1 MAPRTSQ
8 LLGLSNPELYA
19 ATFTA
24 LGEAGPGL
32 DPFGVF
38 STILSRKQ
46 TGKYGKDVVGIVKAP
61 SQFVANDP
69 YSAAQ
74 VTDPKFGRKIYG
86 SRYDQLLQKFEDPT
100 QLIPVLQKH
109 GGALQFRGQ
118 SLLKNKRPED
128 AMFDPRGNYYFAKNP
143 KAQQSLLQRLQSGSD
158 ASLPPAPALPSAS
171 STAAAVATPREQGNG
186 LGAGLLNL
194 IKNTR
199 LGTIFQPQSS
209 LPGYDEILN
218 TIPDPQSYL
227 QAFANRL
234 MEEEEV

>member
-38 STILSRKQ
+38 STILTRKQ

-69 YSAAQ
+69 YSTAQ

-86 SRYDQLLQKFEDPT
+86 SRYDQMLQKLEDPS
-100 QLIPVLQKH
+100 QLIPILQKH

-128 AMFDPRGNYYFAKNP
+128 VMFDPRGNFYFGKDP
-143 KAQQSLLQRLQSGSD
+143 KAQQALLNRLQSGSGFAPPTPTLPV
-158 ASLPPAPALPSAS
+158 ASAVASPNTDQRSVTDILS
-171 STAAAVATPREQGNG
+171 STLGLQSKPDFDDKKTLADNLKDSFKKSIMEQIIPSLSGFQLPNF
-186 LGAGLLNL
+186 
-194 IKNTR
+194 
-199 LGTIFQPQSS
+199 LGTLTPF
-209 LPGYDEILN
+209 
-218 TIPDPQSYL
+218 
-227 QAFANRL
+227 
-234 MEEEEV
+234 

>member
-38 STILSRKQ
+38 STILTRKQ

-69 YSAAQ
+69 YSTAQ

-86 SRYDQLLQKFEDPT
+86 SRYDQMLQKLEDPS
-100 QLIPVLQKH
+100 QLIPILQKH

-128 AMFDPRGNYYFAKNP
+128 VMFDPRGNYYFGRDT
-143 KAQQSLLQRLQSGSD
+143 KAQQTLLNRLQSGLSF
-158 ASLPPAPALPSAS
+158 APSAPPLPPA
-171 STAAAVATPREQGNG
+171 TATTPREQGNG
-186 LGAGLLNL
+186 LGAGLLNF

-209 LPGYDEILN
+209 LSGYDEILN

-227 QAFANRL
+227 QSFANRL